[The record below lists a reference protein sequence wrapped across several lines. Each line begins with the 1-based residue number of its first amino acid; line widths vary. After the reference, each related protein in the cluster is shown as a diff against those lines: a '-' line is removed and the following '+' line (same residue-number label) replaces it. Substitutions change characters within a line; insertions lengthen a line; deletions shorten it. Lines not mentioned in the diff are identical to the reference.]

1 MRNIV
6 LAIGLGALALTP
18 VSLVAQGGGGSVT
31 GAATGSFDSDA
42 VLASIPVTAVEL
54 GTGVL
59 IDPDGTAVGSLHA
72 VLRGTVWG
80 QPQLLTLEG
89 KIRRGAVNADGLA
102 SFSGTATLDLG
113 DGTPSLPVS
122 WLNVEVSA
130 NGLVLT
136 VDSVTLAAS
145 LASGSVIVE

>member
-1 MRNIV
+1 MRNFV

-31 GAATGSFDSDA
+31 GAATGSFASDA

-59 IDPDGTAVGSLHA
+59 IEPDGTAVGSFHA

-80 QPQLLTLEG
+80 QAQLLTVEG
-89 KIRRGAVNADGLA
+89 KITQGAVATDGSV
-102 SFSGTATLDLG
+102 SFSGTATLNLG

-122 WLNVEVSA
+122 LLNVEVSA

-145 LASGSVIVE
+145 LASGSVIIE